1 MITPDEG
8 TTIIDG
14 KVYMIDGKGRHVPF
28 LLVKPEHKLED
39 QMVRTIMGYASDLS
53 EQVARFKG
61 HCIDDIATFLALLS
75 EVYGAKRGGQ
85 KGNMTF
91 TSYDGCLQV
100 RVAIADQ
107 LTFGPELQIAK
118 DLIDECIAEWAEGSR
133 DEIRALVDHAF
144 EPRKAGLVN
153 REAIFSLRRVEIV
166 DPRWTQAQQAIT
178 DSIRVQGTKQYIR
191 FYRRATPTDGWEPI
205 TIDIASA
212 RRPQQAA
219 EVGV

>member
-1 MITPDEG
+1 MTAENA
-8 TTIIDG
+8 TIIVDG
-14 KVYMIDGKGRHVPF
+14 KVYMVDGKGRHVPF
-28 LLVKPEHKLED
+28 ILVKPEHKLED
-39 QMVRTIMGYASDLS
+39 QMVRTIMGYATELSD
-53 EQVARFKG
+53 QVARFKG
-61 HCIDDIATFLALLS
+61 HCVDDIATFLALLS
-75 EVYGAKRGGQ
+75 EQYGAKRGGQ

-153 REAIFSLRRVEIV
+153 REAIFSLRNIEI
-166 DPRWTQAQQAIT
+166 DDERWIKAKEAIT

-191 FYRRATPTDGWEPI
+191 FYKREAPTEGWEPI

-212 RRPQQAA
+212 RRPPQAA
-219 EVGV
+219 EVG

>member
-1 MITPDEG
+1 MTAELNTISIEG
-8 TTIIDG
+8 
-14 KVYMIDGKGRHVPF
+14 KEYMIDGKGRHVPVG
-28 LLVKPEHKLED
+28 LVKPVHKLED
-39 QMVRTIMGYASDLS
+39 QMVHTIMGHAAELN

-61 HCIDDIATFLALLS
+61 HCFDDITTFLALLS
-75 EVYGAKRGGQ
+75 EAYGAKRGGQ

-91 TSYDGCLQV
+91 TSYDGLCQV

-153 REAIFSLRRVEIV
+153 RDAIFSLRRVDIA
-166 DPRWTQAQQAIT
+166 DPRWEQAQQAIT
-178 DSIRVQGTKQYIR
+178 DSIRVEGTKQYIR
-191 FYRRATPTDGWEPI
+191 FYRRATPTDGWDSV

-212 RRPQQAA
+212 RRPQRAA
-219 EVGV
+219 EQVA